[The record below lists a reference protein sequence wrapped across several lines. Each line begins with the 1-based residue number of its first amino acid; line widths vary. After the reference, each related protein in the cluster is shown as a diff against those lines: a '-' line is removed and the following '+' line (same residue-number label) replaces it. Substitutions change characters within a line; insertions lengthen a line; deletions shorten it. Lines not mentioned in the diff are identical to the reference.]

1 MEPLKLTVWQVIAA
15 CLLKRHFGLS
25 LNDTVLCERD
35 AVAYVMQRSIR
46 PYQAINDIVDKYD
59 LTRLDS
65 GTMRPGTPYLRIND
79 EWDVFFHHDSL
90 ESLLLDIN

>member
-35 AVAYVMQRSIR
+35 IVAYVMQHGIR
-46 PYQAINDIVDKYD
+46 PYQ
-59 LTRLDS
+59 
-65 GTMRPGTPYLRIND
+65 
-79 EWDVFFHHDSL
+79 
-90 ESLLLDIN
+90 

>member
-35 AVAYVMQRSIR
+35 TVAYVMQRGIR

-65 GTMRPGTPYLRIND
+65 GTMRPGTPYLRMRD
-79 EWDVFFHHDSL
+79 EWDIFFHHDSL